1 MKSICLFSSYFNQ
14 TVIPYYIRF
23 YLENLLPHFSEI
35 VFITNE
41 KSLDQTS
48 LSFLKDKKIQLL
60 YVTNEGY
67 DFGMWYKALQKI
79 DATQYKK
86 IAFVNDSSI
95 LFTKLDKFIKWCDNN
110 ESDYLGI
117 SESNAVS
124 KHLQS
129 YFLIV
134 KNNAIPLVINYF
146 NTVGILKNIKDVI
159 VNYEI
164 GLSTYLLSNGIKLN
178 AYIKNENYPG
188 EFSPYYYFIYKYL
201 EQGSPV
207 IKKKIIYRSYRK
219 DELFTLARMNF
230 NINQKKYIYFIT
242 QLYPVSVLINFD
254 KVTQDFPL
262 ELNSFQVIIYNIKRL
277 GIQSFRKLK
286 SKLQK

>member
-14 TVIPYYIRF
+14 TEIPYYIRF

-35 VFITNE
+35 IFITNE
-41 KSLDQTS
+41 KELDQTS
-48 LSFLKDKKIQLL
+48 LAFLKETNIQLMF
-60 YVTNEGY
+60 VSNEGY
-67 DFGMWYKALQKI
+67 DFGMWHKALQKT
-79 DATQYKK
+79 DVTKYQK
-86 IAFVNDSSI
+86 IAFVNDSCI
-95 LFTKLDKFIKWCDNN
+95 LFTSLDKFMTWCDNN

-117 SESNAVS
+117 SESNSIS

-134 KNNAIPLVINYF
+134 KNKAIPLVTSYF
-146 NTVGILKNIKDVI
+146 KRVGILREINDVI
-159 VNYEI
+159 VNYEV
-164 GLSTYLLSNGIKLN
+164 GLSTYLLSEGIQID
-178 AYIKNENYPG
+178 AYIKNENYHG
-188 EFSPYYYFIYKYL
+188 EYSPYYYFIYKYL

-207 IKKKIIYRSYRK
+207 IKKKIVYRSYRK
-219 DELFTLARMNF
+219 HELFTLARMNF

-254 KVTQDFPL
+254 KVAKDFPL
-262 ELNSFQVIIYNIKRL
+262 KLDSYQVLIYNIKRL
-277 GIQSFRKLK
+277 GIKSFRKLK

>member
-207 IKKKIIYRSYRK
+207 IKKKNY
-219 DELFTLARMNF
+219 
-230 NINQKKYIYFIT
+230 
-242 QLYPVSVLINFD
+242 
-254 KVTQDFPL
+254 
-262 ELNSFQVIIYNIKRL
+262 
-277 GIQSFRKLK
+277 
-286 SKLQK
+286 LQIL